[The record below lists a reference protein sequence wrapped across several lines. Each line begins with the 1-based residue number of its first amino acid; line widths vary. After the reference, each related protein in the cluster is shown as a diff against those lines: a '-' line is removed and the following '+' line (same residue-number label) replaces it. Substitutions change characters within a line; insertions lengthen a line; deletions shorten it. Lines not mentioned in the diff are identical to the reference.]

1 MVLVGEGSGGG
12 GEISRGISG
21 GISGGMFG
29 GISMVPRSCDEDTLR
44 APGFSSNVRTAFSR
58 ASADG

>member
-12 GEISRGISG
+12 GEISRGIS
-21 GISGGMFG
+21 G

-58 ASADG
+58 ASAVG